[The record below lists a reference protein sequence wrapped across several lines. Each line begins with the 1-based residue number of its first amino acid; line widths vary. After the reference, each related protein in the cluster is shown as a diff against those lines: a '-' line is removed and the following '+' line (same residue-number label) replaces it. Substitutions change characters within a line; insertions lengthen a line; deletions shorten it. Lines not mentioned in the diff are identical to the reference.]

1 MSTRTKTTAP
11 FHLEPL
17 EDRQMFAAF
26 GTMNVIDAGTGPST
40 VVTYT
45 VNGVADVADAG
56 VYKWTRSAVNP
67 GTYAGHPSPGQ
78 NFDAF
83 CLEPDQE
90 LPSLPNVAYTVVDL
104 ESAPPE
110 GSGVGTMG
118 AAKANQ
124 VRELWAR
131 FRAAV
136 GTDNTKAAAFQI
148 ALWELVADTGKDLA
162 GGAFKADTTTATGL
176 AVKNQAQAWLDQ
188 VNGAGPK
195 ANLLALTSPCD
206 QDQIFECPAKPPT
219 TPLKPGMTATIG
231 FWQNKNGQA
240 LIKSLNGGPTATNL
254 GTWLATNFP
263 NLWGAQA
270 GPNNLAG
277 KTNAQVAAFYLTKF
291 NVKGQKLDAQILA
304 TAFATYVTN
313 NTLAGAAA
321 VKYGFKVDSLGTAS
335 ATVNVGSSGAAFGV
349 ANNSTLTV
357 WQILQATDRLSAGGS
372 GASQFDP
379 YNGNQSLRNLANTVF
394 TLINERGDRA

>member
-1 MSTRTKTTAP
+1 MSTRTKISAP
-11 FHLEPL
+11 SHLEPL
-17 EDRQMFAAF
+17 EDRQLFAAF

-56 VYKWTRSAVNP
+56 VYKWTRSAANP

-90 LPSLPNVAYTVVDL
+90 LPSAPNIPYTVVDL

-110 GSGVGTMG
+110 GSSIGTMG
-118 AAKANQ
+118 AVKANQ

-136 GTDNTKAAAFQI
+136 GTDNTKAAAFQM
-148 ALWELVADTGKDLA
+148 ALWEIVADSGKDLA
-162 GGAFKADTTTATGL
+162 AGAFKADTTTATGQ
-176 AVKNQAQAWLDQ
+176 AVKDQAQAWLDQ

-219 TPLKPGMTATIG
+219 TPLKPGMTSTIG
-231 FWQNKNGQA
+231 FSHNKNGQA

-254 GTWLATNFP
+254 GNWLATNFP

-270 GPNNLAG
+270 GPNNLAA

-291 NVKGQKLDAQILA
+291 TVKGQKLDAQILA

-321 VKYGFKVDSLGTAS
+321 VKYGFKVDSLGTAN
-335 ATVNVGSSGAAFGV
+335 ATINVGSSGAAFGV
-349 ANNSTLTV
+349 PNNSNLTV
-357 WQILQATDRLSAGGS
+357 WQVLKATDQLSAGGS

-379 YNGNQSLRNLANTVF
+379 YNGNQTLRNKANTIYS
-394 TLINERGDRA
+394 LINERGDI